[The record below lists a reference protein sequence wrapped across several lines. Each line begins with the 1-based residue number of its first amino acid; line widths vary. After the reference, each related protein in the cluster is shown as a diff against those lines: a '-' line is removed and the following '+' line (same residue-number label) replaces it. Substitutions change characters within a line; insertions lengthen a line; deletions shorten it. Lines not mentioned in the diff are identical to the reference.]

1 MVVRWAITP
10 VVVTLVKT
18 VVQVVQLARE
28 SFLSGKTKPL
38 SFREKQLKQLLK
50 MYEDNED
57 EMVLALATDLRK
69 VDGQLQP
76 SITRSSPSGL
86 DPMSEGLI
94 LLSLSED
101 IVILYSQADIKA
113 PNQHQRSHGAT
124 KITINIYI
132 FMSKACKDLVNVLD
146 GVMINHDPY
155 GVVLVIGTWNYPYLI
170 TLGPVAGAISAG
182 NTVIIKPSEVAPATA
197 ALIAKLIP
205 KYLDPTCY
213 AVLLGGV
220 KETTQL
226 LKERFDYIF
235 YTGSTNVGKIIHKAA
250 NEYLVPTTLEL
261 GGKSPVYLDSTVDM
275 DVAVKRILWGKCAN
289 AGQTC
294 VAPDYLMCSKQVQ
307 SEFVAKAKTILRE
320 WYGKNVKGSP
330 DLGRIVSD
338 QHYKRLVEFLNNG
351 TVAVGGETDVSER
364 FIGPTVL
371 VNVKP
376 SDPVM
381 QEEIFGPILPIL
393 VVEDMFEAVNI
404 INSREH
410 PLALYI
416 FSKDKSVQNLFTTQT
431 TSGSVTINETLQQL
445 CVHELPFGGVGQSGM
460 GAYHGKYSFDTFTHN
475 KSVFVKDYNVIGEKL
490 ASYTK
495 LLVCSSRYPP
505 YSEKKL
511 SFITFLMKKRQSL
524 LSLKYLPHAI
534 FFALGIAATFAGKA
548 IAKPYL
554 GEQISFSGSSSPS
567 WVCPQSIAMRP
578 MGDLGT
584 DYLVPAINLFHHQTT
599 EKTCKPWQASICE
612 RRWCLL

>member
-1 MVVRWAITP
+1 MP
-10 VVVTLVKT
+10 
-18 VVQVVQLARE
+18 
-28 SFLSGKTKPL
+28 
-38 SFREKQLKQLLK
+38 
-50 MYEDNED
+50 
-57 EMVLALATDLRK
+57 
-69 VDGQLQP
+69 
-76 SITRSSPSGL
+76 
-86 DPMSEGLI
+86 
-94 LLSLSED
+94 
-101 IVILYSQADIKA
+101 KA
-113 PNQHQRSHGAT
+113 S
-124 KITINIYI
+124 
-132 FMSKACKDLVNVLD
+132 KDLVNVLD

-213 AVLLGGV
+213 TVLLGGV

-275 DVAVKRILWGKCAN
+275 EVAVKRILWGKCAN

-338 QHYKRLVEFLNNG
+338 THYKRLVEFLSNG
-351 TVAVGGETDVSER
+351 TVAVGGETDASER
-364 FIGPTVL
+364 FIGPTIL

-393 VVEDMFEAVNI
+393 VVEDMFEAVKI

-460 GAYHGKYSFDTFTHN
+460 GAYHGKYSFDTFTHS
-475 KSVFVKDYNVIGEKL
+475 KSVFVKDYNAIGEKL
-490 ASYTK
+490 A
-495 LLVCSSRYPP
+495 SSRYPP

-511 SFITFLMKKRQSL
+511 SFITFLMKKRRS

-548 IAKPYL
+548 IAKAEEEASAL
-554 GEQISFSGSSSPS
+554 
-567 WVCPQSIAMRP
+567 
-578 MGDLGT
+578 
-584 DYLVPAINLFHHQTT
+584 QTEIDF
-599 EKTCKPWQASICE
+599 EKKRLKQM
-612 RRWCLL
+612 